1 MGSRGSNYETE
12 GFKHGMGGGNGS
24 GGPKH
29 FPVEANVR
37 IKNKTTEGALQEF
50 RDKHV
55 AADHEYLYI
64 IDDQGYVHEYDEGS
78 AGAVAFNA
86 YNAKNARVIH
96 NHPSLGEPA
105 FSYEDLDNFASGK
118 QKSVTASSK
127 KYDYTVER
135 GTHFKEKEFRQALK
149 TAKIKGSNY
158 SDGVHKWLMA
168 NAGKYGYKYTR
179 NTYNKNGELVKTQ
192 KSSTMPKSMKG
203 KGNKK

>member
-1 MGSRGSNYETE
+1 MGSRGSEYETE
-12 GFKHGMGGGNGS
+12 GFKHGGGGGS
-24 GGPKH
+24 GKGGEKH

-64 IDDQGYVHEYDEGS
+64 IDDQGYVHEYDEGTAS
-78 AGAVAFNA
+78 EVTFNP
-86 YNAKNARVIH
+86 YNAKDARVIH
-96 NHPSLGEPA
+96 NHPSHGEPA
-105 FSYEDLDNFASGK
+105 FSFEDLDNFASGK

-127 KYDYTVER
+127 NYDYTVER

-149 TAKIKGSNY
+149 TAKIKGHDY
-158 SDGVHKWLMA
+158 SDGVHNWLKD

-179 NTYNKNGELVKTQ
+179 TTYDDNGNAKRTY
-192 KSSTMPKSMKG
+192 KSSTKPKGWKG
-203 KGNKK
+203 SNKK

>member
-1 MGSRGSNYETE
+1 MGSRGSEYETD
-12 GFKHGMGGGNGS
+12 GFKHGGGGGNGQ
-24 GGPKH
+24 GPSH

-55 AADHEYLYI
+55 AANHEYLYI
-64 IDDQGYVHEYDEGS
+64 IDDQGYVHEYDEGT
-78 AGAVAFNA
+78 AGSVTFNP

-96 NHPSLGEPA
+96 NHPSFGEPA

-135 GTHFKEKEFRQALK
+135 GTHFKEKEFRQALSK
-149 TAKIKGSNY
+149 AKIKGHNY
-158 SDGVHKWLMA
+158 SDGVHNWLMD
-168 NAGKYGYKYTR
+168 NAKKFGYKYTR
-179 NTYNKNGELVKTQ
+179 NTYNENGKLVRTT
-192 KSSTMPKSMKG
+192 KSTTKPKG
-203 KGNKK
+203 KKGNN